1 MSTSYEVEI
10 ESFADRHFI
19 QSFSKKYKKAWNF
32 TLSAL
37 VREFQTFDVLVER
50 HIAEPITDK
59 NINIAIYK
67 TEFKIAGTQESRH
80 GSGNRCIVAVH
91 KDTRIVHVLLVYH
104 KNNLSG
110 HNETSEWKRIIC
122 DNYPTY
128 TSIL

>member
-67 TEFKIAGTQESRH
+67 QSSRSLELKSL
-80 GSGNRCIVAVH
+80 GMDQGIDV
-91 KDTRIVHVLLVYH
+91 
-104 KNNLSG
+104 
-110 HNETSEWKRIIC
+110 
-122 DNYPTY
+122 
-128 TSIL
+128 